1 MKYISENKHEAI
13 RKGLVKGESY
23 NILAKTHHV
32 SKSTISKIKK
42 ELNNYENMLRNI
54 NKENQKNLIK
64 MKTQKMKEENK
75 KVNFHDVYKI
85 HQIGYYYSY
94 NKPTKTREQEQ
105 FEEFKDE
112 IKLVGS

>member
-1 MKYISENKHEAI
+1 MKYTSENKYEVI
-13 RKGLVKGESY
+13 KKGLIKGESY
-23 NILAKTHHV
+23 NTLAKTHHV
-32 SKSTISKIKK
+32 SKSTISKVKK
-42 ELNNYENMLRNI
+42 ELNDYENMLRNV

-64 MKTQKMKEENK
+64 MKTEKLKEEGK
-75 KVNFHDVYKI
+75 KVKFHDVYKI

-94 NKPTKTREQEQ
+94 NKPTKTKEEEQ